1 MKKAISRNQLSHS
14 LSVKSRVINFPESF
28 ESTCTT
34 ESTKSEEALE
44 KRLRELTALV
54 ADLTDSGYGFLLAEE
69 AATQEAFEE
78 LRVKEAALR
87 WIVRV
92 AKHSSGAV
100 REKLWSDAEEA
111 VSSLEKTA
119 DLLLGSE
126 LILPHAFA
134 ANHRGR
140 VAGRGRF

>member
-1 MKKAISRNQLSHS
+1 MKKAISKNPELQS
-14 LSVKSRVINFPESF
+14 LSTTSRVINFPQTSKSPRPAKTSES
-28 ESTCTT
+28 E
-34 ESTKSEEALE
+34 KAIE

-69 AATQEAFEE
+69 AATQDAFNE

-100 REKLWSDAEEA
+100 REKLWSDIEGA

-119 DLLLGSE
+119 ELLLHSE
-126 LILPHAFA
+126 LIWPDTFA
-134 ANHRGR
+134 ANQGGRLAGR
-140 VAGRGRF
+140 VRV